1 MSSLIKKSMIVAVVF
16 GIGSSGL
23 NAQCQMSKKTVTGT
37 GTQMSMA
44 EQNKSRD
51 TVAIP
56 TSQNTAASAI
66 PVEKATLAPQTT
78 CPVMGGKIDKNVH
91 VDYKG
96 KRVYFCCTMCPQTF
110 LKDPETYI
118 KKLQGM
124 GQGVETIATNNNNG
138 KTNTKDTDSVK
149 KGNSAPMKGMDHSKM

>member
-23 NAQCQMSKKTVTGT
+23 NAQCQMSKKTMAGT
-37 GTQMSMA
+37 DAQMSKT
-44 EQNKSRD
+44 EQKQSRD

-56 TSQNTAASAI
+56 TNQNTAASAI
-66 PVEKATLAPQTT
+66 PVEKAKLAPQTT
-78 CPVMGGKIDKNVH
+78 CPVMGGKIDKTVH

-96 KRVYFCCTMCPQTF
+96 KRVYFCCTMCTQTF

-118 KKLQGM
+118 KKLEGI
-124 GQGVETIATNNNNG
+124 GQGVETIANNNN

-149 KGNSAPMKGMDHSKM
+149 MVNSAPMK